1 MSSEIILIYL
11 SVYVESAYHIA
22 KEFAGRKKK
31 RVVGKKF
38 VVMSNA
44 DFLVVIEA
52 CFPLPV

>member
-22 KEFAGRKKK
+22 KESAGRKK
-31 RVVGKKF
+31 VVEKKSF
-38 VVMSNA
+38 VQSNA

>member
-31 RVVGKKF
+31 VVEKKSF
-38 VVMSNA
+38 VLSIA